1 MSELETAAIRRQ
13 CRCFL
18 VGERS
23 WSNVELFTFQT
34 EASYSRPLTA
44 RLGKKRAEA
53 GKSASLLVLLFSLS
67 LSFTNKSLCE
77 EQRLRSAHVLKV
89 RRLT

>member
-18 VGERS
+18 VCERS

-44 RLGKKRAEA
+44 RLGKNA
-53 GKSASLLVLLFSLS
+53 
-67 LSFTNKSLCE
+67 
-77 EQRLRSAHVLKV
+77 
-89 RRLT
+89 RRLGRVHRYLCYCFLFHCRLLIRASAEERDYVRHMF